1 MPKRLK
7 GFIVLFVMIS
17 LMSLCAAATETET
30 IDSIPNVKD
39 NRIEFSISFGDI
51 LNFIGIV
58 TVFFFTN
65 KKIKQETT
73 KQKQLDNIK
82 MLNEI
87 TEQTY
92 DCFKKSKL
100 GLAYS
105 MHKEKQED
113 AMSLFEEVAQLWES
127 IEKSMINHGD
137 DDSNKLVNCYCKKL
151 QEFYVAEREEK
162 TTASVI
168 SAEWQVAYFA
178 LLHSAAKREATG
190 ILTSPSYIISNDLE
204 NYSNATYISLLEE
217 INAIINESGI
227 SKSYKIKK
235 SQLRKITRKKNIEQ
249 GQILR

>member
-1 MPKRLK
+1 MPKKLK
-7 GFIVLFVMIS
+7 GIIVLFVMIS

-30 IDSIPNVKD
+30 IDSIPKVKD

-51 LNFIGIV
+51 LNFVGIV

-73 KQKQLDNIK
+73 KQKQLDNIRK
-82 MLNEI
+82 LNKL

-113 AMSLFEEVAQLWES
+113 AMSLFKEVNQLWGN

-151 QEFYVAEREEK
+151 QEFYVVEMEEK
-162 TTASVI
+162 TTTSVI
-168 SAEWQVAYFA
+168 SAKWQVAYFA
-178 LLHSAAKREATG
+178 LLHSVAKREATG

-204 NYSNATYISLLEE
+204 IFNDYAYASFLEE

-235 SQLRKITRKKNIEQ
+235 SQLRKIKRGKNVEQ
-249 GQILR
+249 RQIL